1 MKRHYHLQFFHIS
14 AVALGLWLSAQMPL
28 LAQPTSASAAFVA
41 VRSLDNFI
49 ITPDLPPLQPILP
62 ITNEVRLELSLG
74 QRRLT
79 VYQGEQEL
87 KSYSVAIGRP
97 GWETPVGE
105 FEVVRMVKYPVWV
118 FPEIID
124 PQTGKIHASAGSVV
138 PPGPENPL
146 GERWIGFTT
155 SGRSAIGFH
164 GTPNPESIGQAA
176 SHGCVRMYNPDVR
189 ELFDLIQ
196 LGTPVIVRP

>member
-1 MKRHYHLQFFHIS
+1 MKRHCYLQFLRVS
-14 AVALGLWLSAQMPL
+14 AVTVSLWASVQLPL
-28 LAQPTSASAAFVA
+28 LAQPASASASPVA

-49 ITPDLPPLQPILP
+49 ITPDLPPLEPILP
-62 ITNEVRLELSLG
+62 VTNEVRLELSLS

-87 KSYSVAIGRP
+87 KRYPVAIGRP
-97 GWETPVGE
+97 GWETPIGD

-124 PQTGKIHASAGSVV
+124 PQTGRTHASAGSVV

-176 SHGCVRMYNPDVR
+176 SHGCVRMYNQDVR
-189 ELFDLIQ
+189 ELFDLVQI
-196 LGTPVIVRP
+196 GTPVVVRP